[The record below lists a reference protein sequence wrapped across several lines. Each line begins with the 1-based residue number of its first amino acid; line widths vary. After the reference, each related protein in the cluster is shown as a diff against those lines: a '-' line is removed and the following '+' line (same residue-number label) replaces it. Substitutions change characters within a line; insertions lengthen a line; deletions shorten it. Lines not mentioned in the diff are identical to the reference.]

1 MEEERVW
8 VNWTS
13 SLSPLSNA
21 NVGLPCRRIS
31 WQQIRIRNLW
41 FESFGWNE
49 SFSCHFNENVES
61 VVSHTFSNE
70 TCSIRNVLW
79 SPAQRTMGWYAFECK
94 ARQAAQVMRNR
105 LSHYGE
111 VSLCYITQAL
121 RGHIGHGNE
130 TEENRRARL
139 CAKLKCF
146 RTHMHTPLHQFL
158 NRIKVAWFTILFD
171 FIQCFHLTYSVHFTP
186 HHTSSQLTR
195 M

>member
-1 MEEERVW
+1 MEKERVW

-21 NVGLPCRRIS
+21 NVGLPCRWIS
-31 WQQIRIRNLW
+31 WQQIRIRIPW

-49 SFSCHFNENVES
+49 SFPCHFNENTES
-61 VVSHTFSNE
+61 VVSHTFQMKLVPLE
-70 TCSIRNVLW
+70 
-79 SPAQRTMGWYAFECK
+79 MYYG
-94 ARQAAQVMRNR
+94 ARHREQWVDMHLNARLGRLRQVMRNR

-121 RGHIGHGNE
+121 RGRIGHGNE

-146 RTHMHTPLHQFL
+146 RTHMHTHPYQFW
-158 NRIKVAWFTILFD
+158 NPIKVAWITILFD
-171 FIQCFHLTYSVHFTP
+171 SFQCFHLTYSVHWYYSYTV
-186 HHTSSQLTR
+186 LK
-195 M
+195 